1 MPQENKIASILKMI
15 GYIIF
20 GLTVVVAF
28 IQFPMVNPTF
38 LTLVLTFFSG
48 FVTGMVF
55 IALGE
60 IIELLQSI
68 HNRQLV
74 TTDAKEVPR
83 TEVEEEAMQVADH
96 RIGEFERAEI
106 VEFFEKKGQ
115 TVTNI
120 QPMEKAGYYLVTV
133 GGEKLVVELGG
144 FQPAVRKKY

>member
-28 IQFPMVNPTF
+28 IQFLMVNPTF

-74 TTDAKEVPR
+74 TTGVKEVPVA
-83 TEVEEEAMQVADH
+83 EVQEEPKQVVDQ
-96 RIGEFERAEI
+96 RIGEFERTEI

-115 TVTNI
+115 TVTEI
-120 QPMEKAGYYLVTV
+120 KQMEKVDFYLVTV
-133 GGEKLVVELGG
+133 DGEKLVVELGG
-144 FQPAVRKKY
+144 FQPIVRKRY